1 MMFYYA
7 NPAWWYFG
15 LILELYLVFPI
26 LFALM
31 RKLGAGWFL
40 LLCAVETIVSRY
52 LVIYVLKTSG
62 YYLLGAFSGCRSGN
76 SRSGW

>member
-1 MMFYYA
+1 MVVFR
-7 NPAWWYFG
+7 
-15 LILELYLVFPI
+15 LILRLLLVFPI

-62 YYLLGAFSGCRSGN
+62 YYLLARFSAAGSGN